1 MSEEVNFWVG
11 WTEDLIPLATSHK
24 NFPTFH
30 IPFRP
35 DKEVNVFLQ
44 GPVAPFPVEQ
54 VKSLIALLSL
64 SDRYEIAGKES
75 ENLVFTFTPR

>member
-1 MSEEVNFWVG
+1 MLARRDFAS
-11 WTEDLIPLATSHK
+11 LPLENCK
-24 NFPTFH
+24 LV
-30 IPFRP
+30 
-35 DKEVNVFLQ
+35 KEVNVFLQ